1 MFLIYTMD
9 YKPPTNERPMP
20 VFNTTYFAKK
30 NSKPNY
36 TLTTKK
42 G

>member
-1 MFLIYTMD
+1 MNYD
-9 YKPPTNERPMP
+9 APTNSRPLP
-20 VFNTTYFAKK
+20 IFNTSMFAKK
-30 NSKPNY
+30 GSKPNY

>member
-1 MFLIYTMD
+1 MNYD
-9 YKPPTNERPMP
+9 PPTNTRPLP
-20 VFNTTYFAKK
+20 IFNSALFAKK